1 MTASTARAVFPR
13 GTCPACNPRL
23 MRSWPAAELLEQPC
37 GLAEQRRAALS
48 TVIRL
53 VGLTSLWYLTAIV
66 ALVSAKLSVSSL
78 HAPLV
83 LCASQFTTA
92 TVLTAVLLRM
102 HESPPPKVCHADLL
116 PPSATL
122 RRLSTLSAR
131 AHPVQAPPP
140 REAATVLRRLAAAY
154 SLGFV
159 FTNAALAH
167 APAPYVE
174 TVKSSEPISTVLLA
188 AVLLGERES
197 AASYCALLPVCI
209 GVGMASLSGGA
220 GGGGS
225 GGGGGGWDARLAF
238 VLCLCANV
246 GFSTRAVLA
255 KRLRQVH
262 AQAHAQPSPHPVQR
276 GESKGGEGKGGG
288 GGSSGASGDVRLFF
302 EVSWRGAALLMPA
315 AALLE
320 GGALLQAPSGFA
332 WGAYAAR
339 LALNG
344 AAHCP

>member
-1 MTASTARAVFPR
+1 MEWKRSVARSAFRPSEVTAPRQRAVPAHAS
-13 GTCPACNPRL
+13 ACNPRIG
-23 MRSWPAAELLEQPC
+23 MRHMRPAAHEEWQLVSWPAAELLEQPC
-37 GLAEQRRAALS
+37 GLAEQRRAAPS
-48 TVIRL
+48 TIIHVA
-53 VGLTSLWYLTAIV
+53 GLTSLWYLTAIV

-102 HESPPPKVCHADLL
+102 HGSP
-116 PPSATL
+116 
-122 RRLSTLSAR
+122 
-131 AHPVQAPPP
+131 PVQAPPP

-174 TVKSSEPISTVLLA
+174 TVKSAEPISTVLLA
-188 AVLLGERES
+188 AALLGERES

-220 GGGGS
+220 GGGG
-225 GGGGGGWDARLAF
+225 GGGGGGWDAGLAF
-238 VLCLCANV
+238 VLCLCANL

-262 AQAHAQPSPHPVQR
+262 AQAHAQPSPHPAQR
-276 GESKGGEGKGGG
+276 GEGMGGG

-320 GGALLQAPSGFA
+320 GGALLRAPSGFA

>member
-1 MTASTARAVFPR
+1 
-13 GTCPACNPRL
+13 
-23 MRSWPAAELLEQPC
+23 MRPVANEEWQLVSWPAAELLEQPC
-37 GLAEQRRAALS
+37 GLAEQRRAAPS
-48 TVIRL
+48 TIIHVA
-53 VGLTSLWYLTAIV
+53 GLTSLWYLTAIV

-78 HAPLV
+78 LAPLV

-102 HESPPPKVCHADLL
+102 HGSPPPKV
-116 PPSATL
+116 PPSAAL

-174 TVKSSEPISTVLLA
+174 TVKSAEPISTVLLA

-220 GGGGS
+220 GGGAGGGGG
-225 GGGGGGWDARLAF
+225 GGGGGGWDAGLAF
-238 VLCLCANV
+238 VLCLCANL

-262 AQAHAQPSPHPVQR
+262 AQAHAQPSPHPAQR
-276 GESKGGEGKGGG
+276 GEGMGGG
-288 GGSSGASGDVRLFF
+288 GGSGGASGDVRLFF
-302 EVSWRGAALLMPA
+302 EVS
-315 AALLE
+315 
-320 GGALLQAPSGFA
+320 
-332 WGAYAAR
+332 
-339 LALNG
+339 
-344 AAHCP
+344 